1 MQPFSN
7 KFIIGLTGGIGSG
20 KTAVSDWFATQ
31 GIDIVDADVISRA
44 ITAKGSPILT
54 ELQNAFGADIVFAGE
69 LDRVALRGRIF
80 NDPSAV
86 VRLNAITHPAIREQ
100 IVAGLSNA
108 HSPYV
113 ILSAPLLLES
123 VKGDDR
129 GLLAYCDRV
138 LVVDVPVEIQ
148 IERASRRD
156 GQSREQILDI
166 INRQIDRATRLT
178 YADDVVDNSGDLP
191 TLYLQLE
198 KLHQTY
204 LALSL

>member
-20 KTAVSDWFATQ
+20 KTAVSDWFAIQ

-54 ELQNAFGADIVFAGE
+54 ELQNAFGADIVVAGE

-86 VRLNAITHPAIREQ
+86 ARLNAITHPAIRREIGVQ
-100 IVAGLSNA
+100 LSKIN
-108 HSPYV
+108 SPYG

-123 VKGDDR
+123 VKGDDK
-129 GLLAYCDRV
+129 GLTAYCDRI

-156 GQSREQILDI
+156 GQSCEQILDI
-166 INRQIDRATRLT
+166 INRQIDRATRLAH
-178 YADDVVDNSGDLP
+178 ADDVVDNSGDLC

-204 LALSL
+204 LALSV